1 MEDQQSTI
9 HVDPSG
15 DLSLIVEWK
24 DDDTK
29 ATITKTFV
37 VSSNAVCLASPVWK
51 ATFDPHS
58 PWAKQT
64 SNQEGFRMLEDD
76 AEALLILLDVAHLNF
91 DRIPS
96 TVTFSQLLQLS
107 ILCDKYDPI
116 RLVRPWIGG
125 WISELQTTTP
135 ICDVGNEDW
144 LFIS

>member
-37 VSSNAVCLASPVWK
+37 VSSNALCLASPVWK
-51 ATFDPHS
+51 ATLDSHG

-91 DRIPS
+91 DRILS
-96 TVTFSQLLQLS
+96 TATFSQLLQLS
-107 ILCDKYDPI
+107 ILCDKCM
-116 RLVRPWIGG
+116 
-125 WISELQTTTP
+125 TP
-135 ICDVGNEDW
+135 LDWCGLGSGVG
-144 LFIS
+144 